1 MTSFLKRFT
10 VNKFSLLSPQK
21 IANFA
26 YYIVLLYGQTR
37 QRNTFT
43 IIFIFFLLQQTL
55 AGVKQTL
62 LSIISLLFCV
72 AKPVF
77 SHYQI
82 STVNVIFFRWIPALA
97 GRKYYIRPNFG
108 ASNFLHYCLFKRN
121 ILPAFWN
128 LKKLEWHV
136 TVRKRLKQL
145 TFRATTGFPAKW
157 TSEKRAQGFHTDD
170 ASLPRSR

>member
-77 SHYQI
+77 SLYQI
-82 STVNVIFFRWIPALA
+82 STVNVIFFPMNSSPSGKEILHTTEFRCEQFLAL
-97 GRKYYIRPNFG
+97 
-108 ASNFLHYCLFKRN
+108 LFIQTKHS
-121 ILPAFWN
+121 PCF
-128 LKKLEWHV
+128 
-136 TVRKRLKQL
+136 
-145 TFRATTGFPAKW
+145 
-157 TSEKRAQGFHTDD
+157 SE
-170 ASLPRSR
+170 S